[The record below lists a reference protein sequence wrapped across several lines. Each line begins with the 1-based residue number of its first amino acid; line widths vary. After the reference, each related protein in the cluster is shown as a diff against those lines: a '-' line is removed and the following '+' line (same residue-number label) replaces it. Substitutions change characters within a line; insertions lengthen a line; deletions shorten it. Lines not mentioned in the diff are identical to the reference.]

1 MKKLVNAYNSLE
13 AHILVVSLAFT
24 TLLIFVQVCMRYIFN
39 NSLSWSEEL
48 ARYIFIW
55 QIWLGTSVAMK
66 EREHINLD
74 MLSNKLQGKAKL
86 VLALLANVLM
96 LLFCAFLAKYGWD
109 LVHSMMTRGNKS
121 VALRIPMWIIYSSLP
136 FSQLVVMLR
145 VLGHVIENVRGLSGG
160 QALKEEGNV

>member
-13 AHILVVSLAFT
+13 AHILAFSLAFT
-24 TLLIFVQVCMRYIFN
+24 TLLIFVQVCLRYIFN
-39 NSLSWSEEL
+39 NSLPWSEEL

-66 EREHINLD
+66 EKEHICLD
-74 MLSNKLQGKAKL
+74 MLNNKLQGKAKL
-86 VLALLANVLM
+86 ALALLANVLM

-136 FSQLVVMLR
+136 FSQLVVTLR
-145 VLGHVIENVRGLSGG
+145 VAGRIVENVRGLFGG
-160 QALKEEGNV
+160 QALKEEGNA